1 MFCAQTLI
9 IEAKINFSILKSA
22 INKECINAS
31 YDLRIIRDFWR
42 FVFRKRFKCNFV
54 VNKFKIN

>member
-1 MFCAQTLI
+1 MFCAQILI

-31 YDLRIIRDFWR
+31 YDLRIIF
-42 FVFRKRFKCNFV
+42 
-54 VNKFKIN
+54 